1 MLNPVGLIGVGA
13 MGTALLERLHIAKH
27 KVKAYDVSEDRVRY
41 ARDQGAE
48 GVSSVAEASRDVA
61 AVHVFVRTDEELLDV
76 CLDNVGILATA
87 APGTLVFLHSTVMPD
102 TCRQIAAAADE
113 CGVVA
118 LDAPVTAVPRHVAA
132 GEATF
137 LLGGPEN
144 AKAAAVAHLEPL
156 GRAACYF
163 GPTGAGN
170 VAKIAKNLINANE
183 RIALS
188 EVLAIVEA
196 GGVDVAQFL
205 DMSTEIDQGST
216 VSRWKGS
223 FDIEGN
229 HAVPRPASNLLNKD
243 VHLAA
248 RLAKTLGVDTPMTQ
262 SASDTAARW
271 VANWEKG

>member
-13 MGTALLERLHIAKH
+13 MGTALLARLHIAHH
-27 KVKAYDVSEDRVRY
+27 KVKAYDVSEDRVRF

-48 GVSSVAEASRDVA
+48 GVSSVAEASRDVG
-61 AVHVFVRTDEELLDV
+61 AVHVFVRTDQELLDV
-76 CLDNVGILATA
+76 CLADAGILATA
-87 APGTLVFLHSTVMPD
+87 APGTLVFMHSTVMPD
-102 TCRQIAAAADE
+102 TCRQIAGAAEA

-132 GEATF
+132 GDATF

-144 AKAAAVAHLEPL
+144 VKAAAIAHLEPL
-156 GRAACYF
+156 GRAACHF
-163 GPTGAGN
+163 GPTGAGS

-183 RIALS
+183 RIAMS
-188 EVLAIVEA
+188 EVLSIVEA
-196 GGVDVAQFL
+196 GGVDVGQFL
-205 DMSTEIDQGST
+205 DMATEIDQGST

-248 RLAKTLGVDTPMTQ
+248 QLAKVLGLETPMTQ